1 MSCLVGNSDR
11 PNYID
16 DYKIVGMVGVGGQ
29 GEAYLVEDKKKAM
42 RVLKIYARST
52 VNSG

>member
-1 MSCLVGNSDR
+1 MSSIVGNPDK
-11 PNYID
+11 PAKID
-16 DYKIVGMVGVGGQ
+16 DYIIVGQIGAGGQ

-52 VNSG
+52 